1 MARLKKNLKSTLT
14 PLNSD
19 IYLASS
25 GVRDVAKAGIDTLK
39 VK

>member
-1 MARLKKNLKSTLT
+1 MARLKKNLKSTFT
-14 PLNSD
+14 PLNSE

-25 GVRDVAKAGIDTLK
+25 GVNDVANAGIETLK